1 MNGEGGE
8 ERRTDGWRLDGRE
21 LRGGADGA
29 QPLQLR
35 AARPRRRPRALG
47 RALTGLLLFSS
58 SQSSA
63 DKIPFIELTVLGA
76 MLGLPVRSQRSA
88 VR

>member
-8 ERRTDGWRLDGRE
+8 DGWFAARCAGAAWRGR
-21 LRGGADGA
+21 ADGV

-63 DKIPFIELTVLGA
+63 DKIPFVESALLGA
-76 MLGLPVRSQRSA
+76 VLGLPVRSQRSA